1 MMTRT
6 SLYPTDVLFKGL
18 KTLLTSLPSEEEKGE
33 LIQTLRD
40 TRSFLEELELLVEA
54 FPTIE
59 SSQGLSEGLARLDVL
74 AGLSDRDARLKR
86 LMGFQVS
93 QGSKSKSVNG
103 SGDVAARA
111 ERLRETLESSGN
123 DGLARVMETSGEPVS
138 VLSELAASM
147 GLRTRSKE
155 RKPDLIQRIATHLAN
170 QRGYRMLRGGD
181 ADSAVSTATGQP
193 QYPM

>member
-1 MMTRT
+1 MMPHT
-6 SLYPTDVLFKGL
+6 SQYSMDALFKGL

-33 LIQTLRD
+33 LIQALRE
-40 TRSFLEELELLVEA
+40 TRSFLEELEQLVEA

-59 SSQGLSEGLARLDVL
+59 SSRGLSEGLARLDVL
-74 AGLSDRDARLKR
+74 AGLSDRDTRLKR

-93 QGSKSKSVNG
+93 QVGKSKSVNG

-111 ERLRETLESSGN
+111 ERLKESLKDSG
-123 DGLARVMETSGEPVS
+123 DDSLARVMETSGESIS
-138 VLSELAASM
+138 VLTELAASM

-193 QYPM
+193 